1 MSERLIAGCMTG
13 TSIDGLDAALV
24 RIDGHGLD
32 MKVELVRSL
41 SRPLRTLGKLLHSVA
56 VQKRKPIGD
65 AARYALM
72 LGITHALALKEL
84 IGDDKVDYVVVHG
97 QTVYHELSVT
107 CQLINP
113 HPIARELN
121 VPVVYDLRSADMAA
135 GGEGAP
141 ITPLADHLLFRD
153 DSETRA
159 VVNLGGYANFTWL
172 PPTRHTGE
180 AALASIRGGDVCACN
195 QVLDYVARRWLKKRY
210 DAGGA
215 AAARGIVHPEAE
227 QFLRMMLEAQADG
240 GRSLGTG
247 DEATDWAKSF
257 QHQCSGE
264 DLAATACSVIGQLV
278 ADSTHDAERVILAG
292 GGAMNR
298 TLVDSIRAHTPGEVV
313 DSDVFGVPGAY
324 REAIS
329 MAVLGA
335 ASQDGLPLTLA
346 QVTGREPAACP
357 KPCWAYP

>member
-1 MSERLIAGCMTG
+1 MTG
-13 TSIDGLDAALV
+13 TSIDGLDAALIRV
-24 RIDGHGLD
+24 DGEGLD
-32 MKVELVRSL
+32 MKVELVRATSK
-41 SRPLRTLGKLLHSVA
+41 PLRSLGKLLRQVA
-56 VQKRKPIGD
+56 RQKRKPIGD
-65 AARYALM
+65 AARYGLM
-72 LGITHALALKEL
+72 LGLTHAIALKDL
-84 IGDDKVDYVVVHG
+84 IGDDRVDFVVVHG
-97 QTVYHELSVT
+97 QTVYHEMNVT

-121 VPVVYDLRSADMAA
+121 VPVVYDLRGADMAA
-135 GGEGAP
+135 GGCGAP

-153 DSETRA
+153 DHETRA

-172 PPTRHTGE
+172 PPTRHSGE

-195 QVLDYVARRWLKKRY
+195 QVLDFVARRWLKKRY
-210 DAGGA
+210 DKSGA
-215 AAARGIVHPEAE
+215 AAAEGIIHPEAE

-247 DEATDWAKSF
+247 DEATEWAKSF

-278 ADSTHDAERVILAG
+278 ADSTHEAERVILAG

-298 TLVDSIRAHTPGEVV
+298 TLVDAIRASAAGEVV
-313 DSDVFGVPGAY
+313 FSDAFGVPGQY
-324 REAIS
+324 REAIA

-335 ASQDGLPLTLA
+335 ASQDGLPLTLS